1 MDIAKVKG
9 IGPASV
15 KIMAEHGLH
24 SVEDIVAG
32 GVEKLLVIP
41 GFSSIRA
48 ARISEE
54 AKILLAAE
62 MPAAQKLEK
71 IVEGKKMK
79 GGKAK
84 KKSKKSGKKK
94 SKKKSGKSKKKEKA
108 AKREKRKKQKGK
120 KKAKKSAA
128 KR

>member
-15 KIMAEHGLH
+15 KIMAEHGLC

-32 GVEKLLVIP
+32 GVEKLLGVP

-48 ARISEE
+48 ARINEE
-54 AKILLAAE
+54 AKNLLAAE
-62 MPAAQKLEK
+62 MPAAKKVEE
-71 IVEGKKMK
+71 IAEGKKMK
-79 GGKAK
+79 GGKTK
-84 KKSKKSGKKK
+84 NKSKKSGKEK

-108 AKREKRKKQKGK
+108 AKKEKRKKQKGK
-120 KKAKKSAA
+120 KKAKK
-128 KR
+128 